1 MRFLR
6 DMTVECEKLLLVFM
20 RLNDFFFFFFFWFSV
35 SREVERKGGIVGMTR
50 TQKTRGRKTQ
60 KTDEEIIDMVFE
72 GMPQREARLLEKNGN
87 S

>member
-1 MRFLR
+1 MR
-6 DMTVECEKLLLVFM
+6 VK
-20 RLNDFFFFFFFWFSV
+20 DFFFFFFFWFSV